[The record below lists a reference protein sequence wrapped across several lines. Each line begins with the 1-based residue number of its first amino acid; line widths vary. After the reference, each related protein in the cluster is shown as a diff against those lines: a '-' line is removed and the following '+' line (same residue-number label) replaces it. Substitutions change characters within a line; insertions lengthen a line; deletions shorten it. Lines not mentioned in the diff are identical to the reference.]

1 MKQYYIPYDETKDIN
16 YIYVLAFY
24 KAATYN
30 KLTKRYDT
38 ISYRSL
44 SNLSE
49 QIKSVS
55 NKKISVSTLGR
66 ILKDSKYSMILSVP
80 EDRKAIIIKNDIKS
94 LNKFVVLSEK
104 EADLLLD
111 KDDILLAKYLLYLKY
126 FCGYSKSKKINTTAK
141 QFLLACGYS
150 TNSNDY
156 ISRIS
161 EFNRLL
167 VDQGIIKIEK
177 YRDDNGNERNSYS
190 LA

>member
-80 EDRKAIIIKNDIKS
+80 EDRKAIIIK
-94 LNKFVVLSEK
+94 
-104 EADLLLD
+104 AR
-111 KDDILLAKYLLYLKY
+111 
-126 FCGYSKSKKINTTAK
+126 G
-141 QFLLACGYS
+141 
-150 TNSNDY
+150 
-156 ISRIS
+156 
-161 EFNRLL
+161 
-167 VDQGIIKIEK
+167 
-177 YRDDNGNERNSYS
+177 
-190 LA
+190 

>member
-80 EDRKAIIIKNDIKS
+80 EDRKAIVIKNDIKS
-94 LNKFVVLSEK
+94 LNKF
-104 EADLLLD
+104 
-111 KDDILLAKYLLYLKY
+111 
-126 FCGYSKSKKINTTAK
+126 
-141 QFLLACGYS
+141 
-150 TNSNDY
+150 
-156 ISRIS
+156 
-161 EFNRLL
+161 
-167 VDQGIIKIEK
+167 
-177 YRDDNGNERNSYS
+177 
-190 LA
+190 